1 MKQFSCRISKKA
13 IEDLEKIWDYTF
25 EKWSIEQADRY
36 YELIISEIEFISIN
50 FMTGKSME
58 HIKPGYRTSIIKS
71 HLVFYRMSNDNVIE
85 IIRILHQRM
94 NIDTRINE

>member
-36 YELIISEIEFISIN
+36 YELIISEIEFISNN

>member
-1 MKQFSCRISKKA
+1 MKQFSYRISKKA